1 MPLRRLPLSRG
12 GLPLLRGMDG
22 CDEHNGENALGT
34 PILSGSRRR
43 VAEDGRRLR
52 EQCPHGPWKDP
63 FREGEE
69 ADRFYL
75 IREGSVVLEVFNLEL
90 GSLPLQTL
98 EAGQVVGWSWLVPP
112 YRWRFDARCV
122 TDVRA
127 FALDGLCLRA
137 KCEADPH
144 LGYELLKRFAML
156 IDQRLQATR
165 RQLVEAQSRAI

>member
-1 MPLRRLPLSRG
+1 MNTMERTLSDHPFFQDLDDESLKTVAGCASNVR
-12 GLPLLRGMDG
+12 MDPG
-22 CDEHNGENALGT
+22 K
-34 PILSGSRRR
+34 IL
-43 VAEDGRRLR
+43 
-52 EQCPHGPWKDP
+52 

-122 TDVRA
+122 TEVRA

>member
-1 MPLRRLPLSRG
+1 MNTMERTLSEHPFFQDLDDEALKTVAGCASNVR
-12 GLPLLRGMDG
+12 MDPG
-22 CDEHNGENALGT
+22 K
-34 PILSGSRRR
+34 IL
-43 VAEDGRRLR
+43 
-52 EQCPHGPWKDP
+52 